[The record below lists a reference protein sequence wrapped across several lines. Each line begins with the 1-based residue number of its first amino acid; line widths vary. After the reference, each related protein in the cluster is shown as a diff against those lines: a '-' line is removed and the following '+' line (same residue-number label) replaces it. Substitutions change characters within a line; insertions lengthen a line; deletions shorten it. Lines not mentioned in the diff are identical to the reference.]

1 MEATFRVLIELF
13 QIIEHKMNLFNM
25 RIEMVEKS
33 FEQLRS
39 KSLVGATSKQ
49 LSDPLLPSS
58 TFKIPEPT
66 CAVGKIEPT

>member
-1 MEATFRVLIELF
+1 
-13 QIIEHKMNLFNM
+13 MNLFNM